1 VFSLTLPLFSSVIS
15 LLIEDLVIDLSE
27 FSTDLIQVLSS
38 KLTIKRVFFGLKI
51 KINVK
56 RSIIG

>member
-38 KLTIKRVFFGLKI
+38 KLAIKRVFFGLKI